1 MLLLRPDHVH
11 PSTVSYS
18 YSQQETKRFPFSLN
32 SVFSQAA
39 LAAGQCPDITVFA
52 PDGGERGASRSGIP
66 KGANG
71 HGGSCAARRGHGR
84 SVEISL
90 DARDLY
96 LGLVLKNEKS

>member
-18 YSQQETKRFPFSLN
+18 YSQQETKQSPFSLD

-39 LAAGQCPDITVFA
+39 LAAGQCPDIIVSA
-52 PDGGERGASRSGIP
+52 PDGGERGAFRSGIP

-71 HGGSCAARRGHGR
+71 HGDSCAARRGHGR

-90 DARDLY
+90 GVRDPY